1 MHGEPRKQDIVQRLH
16 DCTCV
21 PHGEICREAGDEIR
35 RLRAVIRA
43 WLQYSA
49 RAERDIRELQLERDR
64 LRARLE
70 LVESAQREQAAAR
83 TTIARIREIDNADA
97 LPVGRPWNAMDA

>member
-1 MHGEPRKQDIVQRLH
+1 MHGEPRKQDIVPRLRDFNGNRGDVH
-16 DCTCV
+16 D
-21 PHGEICREAGDEIR
+21 AADEIE
-35 RLRAVIRA
+35 RLRAVVEA

>member
-1 MHGEPRKQDIVQRLH
+1 MHGEPRNNDIAKRLRSERW
-16 DCTCV
+16 DSLTQ
-21 PHGEICREAGDEIR
+21 AAADEIE
-35 RLRAVIRA
+35 RLRAVVEA
-43 WLQYSA
+43 WSQYSA

-83 TTIARIREIDNADA
+83 TTIARIREIDNAEA